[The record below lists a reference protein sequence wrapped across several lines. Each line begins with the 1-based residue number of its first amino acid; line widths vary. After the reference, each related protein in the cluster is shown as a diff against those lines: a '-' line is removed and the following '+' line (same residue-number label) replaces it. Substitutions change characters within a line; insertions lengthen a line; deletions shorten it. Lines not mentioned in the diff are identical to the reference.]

1 MPSDDLVLSVRQ
13 VAGYPPIGNAPT
25 NAALLMQLGL
35 GGAYVSVS
43 PQALVSTA
51 LASGGDMA
59 IAGALAVQ
67 AVSGGSAQFSNG
79 VFGMLSAQKA
89 CIVDLAATWGTL
101 GGVPIATINNLADV
115 DAAIRAASVWSFNG
129 RGGDVRLWID
139 DIRCAGGAPIYSPRF
154 EGSPRACTPPPE
166 SNSSRLATTAFV
178 QNALAVSFE
187 QFAPID
193 SPNFTGIPS
202 APTAAVGSSD
212 GQLAT
217 TAFVQNAVT
226 QSTTGV
232 SSFNTRTGAVLLTAA
247 DITSI
252 GGALVA
258 SPSFTGVP
266 TAGTAT
272 PGTNSTQL
280 ATCAF
285 VQAAVAAVTAGVSSF
300 NSRTGDVILTA
311 ADVAAVAVS
320 SFNGRSGA
328 VFLLG
333 NDISAAGGALLAG
346 PAFTGAPSAPTAAL
360 GTGTTQLATCA
371 FVQAAV
377 AAVTAG
383 VTSWNGRSGAVT
395 LQSADIAAVG
405 GALLASPAFSGAPS
419 APTAAPGVSSTQ
431 LATTA
436 FVAAAVSAGTA
447 GVASF
452 NSRTGAVT
460 LLVADISG
468 AGGALLASPAFTG
481 IPTAPTALPSV
492 STSQIATTA
501 FVNSVLPLASTAAPL
516 MNGTAAAGSSAAW
529 SRGDHVHPV
538 DTSRYAAT
546 NPSNFQTA
554 AQVTASLANYLPLA
568 GGTLTGALNAP
579 GSAIGGVG
587 LSGGVVSG
595 PSNGPIT
602 IAMGTGAIGG
612 CGGLTFSIPS
622 LPSAAPLG
630 FGWSNSPTGY
640 GSVTVAAAGGLQGYV
655 IRSTAVEGLTFG
667 VTMIQLTGALTS
679 MSAVNDSLT
688 PASWSTTSSDARL
701 KNNLAAP
708 SRDALAIV
716 NEVAVS
722 QCDFR
727 YPGAM
732 GSGEHWDF
740 TMVAEEV
747 EAALPYAYMPAPKD
761 GFSGLHPLHLI
772 TVLWKAVQQLSERLE
787 ALEARTA

>member
-1 MPSDDLVLSVRQ
+1 MPADDLALNVRQ

-25 NAALLMQLGL
+25 SAALLMQLGL

-51 LASGGDMA
+51 LATGGDMA
-59 IAGALAVQ
+59 IGGKLALQ
-67 AVSGGSAQFSNG
+67 AISGGSAQFSNG
-79 VFGMLSAQKA
+79 VFGMFAAQKA
-89 CIVDLAATWGTL
+89 CIVDLAATWGTIA
-101 GGVPIATINNLADV
+101 GVAIATVNDLSAV
-115 DAAIRAASVWSFNG
+115 VAAQKASTVWSFNG

-272 PGTNSTQL
+272 PGTSSTQL

-371 FVQAAV
+371 FVQAAIT
-377 AAVTAG
+377 AVTAG

-468 AGGALLASPAFTG
+468 AGGALLASPNFTG
-481 IPTAPTALPSV
+481 VPTAPTALPSV
-492 STSQIATTA
+492 STTQIATTA
-501 FVNSVLPLASTAAPL
+501 FVNSVLPSASTAAPL
-516 MNGTAAAGSSAAW
+516 MNGTAAAGASAAW
-529 SRGDHVHPV
+529 SRGDHVHPS
-538 DTSRYAAT
+538 DTSR
-546 NPSNFQTA
+546 
-554 AQVTASLANYLPLA
+554 LPLI
-568 GGTLTGALNAP
+568 GGTLTGTLIAPDVNVNNNVSITNQINATN
-579 GSAIGGVG
+579 GGTIGGIV
-587 LSGGVVSG
+587 LSGGAMSG
-595 PSNGPIT
+595 PG
-602 IAMGTGAIGG
+602 GAAISVGG
-612 CGGLTFSIPS
+612 CGMGSGAISYSSPPGADTPLPIRFGWSS
-622 LPSAAPLG
+622 LPS
-630 FGWSNSPTGY
+630 GY
-640 GSVTVAAAGGLQGYV
+640 GTLITDVNGGTTAQV
-655 IRSTAVEGLTFG
+655 IRSTAIEGATFG
-667 VTMIQLTGALTS
+667 VTLIQLTGALTA
-679 MSAVNDSLT
+679 MYCVAGGPNQV
-688 PASWSTTSSDARL
+688 SWSTATSDARL
-701 KNNLAAP
+701 KFNLDAP
-708 SRDALAIV
+708 SKDALSLV
-716 NEVAVS
+716 NSVAVS

-727 YPGAM
+727 HPGAL
-732 GSGEHWDF
+732 GGGEHWDF
-740 TMVAEEV
+740 TILADDVKAV
-747 EAALPYAYMPAPKD
+747 LPYAYMAPPPE
-761 GFSGLHPLHLI
+761 GFASLHPLHLI
-772 TVLWKAVQQLSERLE
+772 STLWRAVQQLSERVA
-787 ALEARTA
+787 ALETRTT